1 MRIFKKTLLVLAAIA
16 GVAFQAHAQAPLPG
30 AMVGGNAHLLIHHV
44 EGRRSERIV
53 WLAEELGIPYELKFR
68 RGDVQGSFDDI
79 RKVNPGMP
87 VAPTVVYD
95 GQLLIESAAIMQLIL
110 EREGKGRLAPPPTS
124 PDYAAYLIFMYF
136 AEGSFAAD
144 VVGQI
149 AIERETQKKA
159 DPAKETDAQRA
170 MRLANDFLA
179 KHKYFGGAE
188 FSAADIMM
196 LFPSTYAIRA
206 GVADAA
212 KYPNIVEWQTRVQE
226 RPAFKR
232 MVAAA
237 RTPRAN

>member
-1 MRIFKKTLLVLAAIA
+1 MRILEAMIVALFALA
-16 GVAFQAHAQAPLPG
+16 GFAFQAHAQAPLPG
-30 AMVGGNAHLLIHHV
+30 AMVGGQAHLVIYHV

-53 WLAEELGIPYELKFR
+53 WFAEELGIPYELKFR

-87 VAPTVVYD
+87 VAPTVIYD
-95 GQLLIESAAIMQLIL
+95 GQLLVESAAIMQLIL
-110 EREGKGRLAPPPTS
+110 EREGKGRLAPAAGS
-124 PDYAAYLIFMYF
+124 PDYAAYLMFMYF

-149 AIERETQKKA
+149 AIERETGKKA

-179 KHKYFGGAE
+179 THKYFGGAD
-188 FSAADIMM
+188 FSTADIMM
-196 LFPSTYAIRA
+196 LFPSTYAIRS
-206 GVADAA
+206 GIADAA
-212 KYPNIVEWQTRVQE
+212 KYPHLIEWQARVQE

-237 RTPRAN
+237 RTPR